1 MKTSAITPQQLAGH
15 SVAILGFGRSGRAVA
30 DTLLALGATPT
41 VYTQTPVSDE
51 VKAIYR
57 QNGVDFVEGFPQE
70 FRESVLVRSP
80 AIRPDIPPIRRA
92 LANGAYLTGEC
103 DLFMQSTAATV
114 IGVTGSDGKT
124 TTANL
129 IFEILKAAGRRVVLG
144 GNNGIPLL
152 PLADKLSAG
161 DIAVVELS
169 SFQLMSAPAPDI
181 AVLTNLTP
189 NHLNWHA
196 DYEEYAA
203 AKCRALQGAG
213 RAVVSADCPNA
224 FRIGQR
230 SPTPVTWF
238 SAQKSDFSKN
248 ECAVWA
254 KGEELVLQ
262 TAKGRQTVS
271 LFSKFRLPGRHNR
284 QNFAAAAAA
293 TAEFASLSDLLAV
306 AASFSGVEHR
316 LQTVLTHNGIRF
328 INSSIDT
335 SPSRTAAALSALGG
349 HPIVIAGG
357 RGKGIPLAPLADSL
371 ATHAK
376 AVFLYGEAAEE
387 IKKELCGRVPTFV
400 YARFARAFDGACA
413 CAKCG
418 DTVLL
423 SPGCTAFG
431 EFGDFEERGRAFCRM
446 ARAFAGKD
454 IQKLGTSRTDPADGG
469 ACQHH
474 GV

>member
-1 MKTSAITPQQLAGH
+1 MKTSAITLQQLAGH

-41 VYTQTPVSDE
+41 VYTEVPVSDE

-57 QNGVDFVEGFPQE
+57 PNGVDFVEGFPQE

-144 GNNGIPLL
+144 GNNGTPLL

-230 SPTPVTWF
+230 SPTPRHLVF
-238 SAQKSDFSKN
+238 G
-248 ECAVWA
+248 A
-254 KGEELVLQ
+254 K
-262 TAKGRQTVS
+262 K
-271 LFSKFRLPGRHNR
+271 
-284 QNFAAAAAA
+284 
-293 TAEFASLSDLLAV
+293 
-306 AASFSGVEHR
+306 
-316 LQTVLTHNGIRF
+316 
-328 INSSIDT
+328 
-335 SPSRTAAALSALGG
+335 
-349 HPIVIAGG
+349 
-357 RGKGIPLAPLADSL
+357 
-371 ATHAK
+371 
-376 AVFLYGEAAEE
+376 
-387 IKKELCGRVPTFV
+387 
-400 YARFARAFDGACA
+400 
-413 CAKCG
+413 
-418 DTVLL
+418 
-423 SPGCTAFG
+423 
-431 EFGDFEERGRAFCRM
+431 
-446 ARAFAGKD
+446 
-454 IQKLGTSRTDPADGG
+454 
-469 ACQHH
+469 
-474 GV
+474 

>member
-1 MKTSAITPQQLAGH
+1 MKTSAITLQQLAGH

-30 DTLLALGATPT
+30 DALLALGSTPT
-41 VYTQTPVSDE
+41 VYTQTPVLDE

-57 QNGVDFVEGFPQE
+57 QNGVDFVEEFPQE

-144 GNNGIPLL
+144 GNNGTPLL

-161 DIAVVELS
+161 
-169 SFQLMSAPAPDI
+169 DI

-230 SPTPVTWF
+230 SPTPVIWF

-413 CAKCG
+413 CARCG